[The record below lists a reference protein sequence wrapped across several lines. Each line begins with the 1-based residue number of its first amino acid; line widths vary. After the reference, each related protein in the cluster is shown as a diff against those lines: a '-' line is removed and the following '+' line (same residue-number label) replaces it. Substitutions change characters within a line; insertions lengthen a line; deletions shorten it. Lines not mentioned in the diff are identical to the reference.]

1 MQESLISVLLPV
13 FNAEK
18 FIKDCIDSILAQTYS
33 NFELIIIDD
42 CSNDSSVDIIR
53 SYTDK
58 RIKLILKPINTG
70 YTESLNQ
77 GLAIAHGL
85 FIARMD
91 ADDISMPNRFE
102 LQVNFL
108 RKNSSV
114 AICGTDANIL
124 GANFK
129 FNFPESYEAIK
140 INLLFGSSLIHPT
153 IMGRGDILK
162 KYGYDSSLE
171 PAEDY
176 DLFTRVALDHPLINL
191 SERLLNYR
199 VHNNQTSNMRSAIQK
214 DRMRLSMCRM
224 FQVFKYDTEVYKR
237 EIIMNA
243 IMPYRSID
251 TKELHLVLNWYQLLL
266 KVGCNN
272 FYELHSLGKALNRKK
287 YNFLKF
293 YVENPKLRI
302 DFGTIILWKKIFI
315 ISPRW
320 FFSYLKVRFK
330 NRVI

>member
-1 MQESLISVLLPV
+1 MQEDLISVLLPV
-13 FNAEK
+13 YNAEN

-58 RIKLILKPINTG
+58 RIKLILKPRNTG

-77 GLAIAHGL
+77 GLTIARGF

-91 ADDISMPNRFE
+91 ADDVSMPNRFE

-108 RKNSSV
+108 RKNPLV
-114 AICGTDANIL
+114 AICGTDAHVI

-162 KYGYDSSLE
+162 RYRYDSSLE

-176 DLFTRVALDHPLINL
+176 DLFTRIALNYPLMNL
-191 SERLLNYR
+191 PESLLNYR
-199 VHNNQTSNMRSAIQK
+199 VHNSQTSNVRSAIQQ
-214 DRMRLSMCRM
+214 DRMRPSMYRM
-224 FQVFKYDTEVYKR
+224 FQVFKYDTQLYSK
-237 EIIMNA
+237 EIILNA
-243 IMPYRSID
+243 IMPCKSID
-251 TKELHLVLNWYQLLL
+251 SKELHLVLNWYRLLL
-266 KVGCNN
+266 KVGCND
-272 FYELHSLGKALNRKK
+272 FYELHSLVKALNRKK

-293 YVENPKLRI
+293 YLENPNLRI
-302 DFGTIILWKKIFI
+302 DFGPRILWKKIFM
-315 ISPRW
+315 ISPKW
-320 FFSYLKVRFK
+320 FFSYL
-330 NRVI
+330 RVKLNVI